1 MNGNQRGEDEESNY
15 QCLGNRAYIRLWGIL
30 ILQKTIS
37 KIEIDGELLSVE
49 RETSEEIINIKGKP
63 GKVKW

>member
-1 MNGNQRGEDEESNY
+1 
-15 QCLGNRAYIRLWGIL
+15 L

-63 GKVKW
+63 GKVK